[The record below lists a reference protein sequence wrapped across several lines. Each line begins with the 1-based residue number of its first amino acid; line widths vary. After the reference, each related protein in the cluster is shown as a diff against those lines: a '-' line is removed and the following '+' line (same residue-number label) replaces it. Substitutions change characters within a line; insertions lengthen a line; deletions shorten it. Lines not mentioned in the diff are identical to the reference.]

1 MKICSRSPRGNVDWN
16 KGKRHCMNTFFPS
29 FPTRERGLKL
39 WSPGISLRSYP
50 SFPTRERGLKCRRGC
65 KNHIGHSV
73 VPHEGTWIEIS
84 VLPLYLWLCHVV
96 SHEGTWIEME
106 KKQCLGCLLSSFP
119 TRERGL
125 KSGYDLNFFSHFV
138 SFPTQECGL
147 KSRSHM
153 RSL

>member
-1 MKICSRSPRGNVDWN
+1 MKSPETLHVLQAESVVPHEGTWIEINLSNYITKDENTVVPHEGTWIEIVIPWN
-16 KGKRHCMNTFFPS
+16 
-29 FPTRERGLKL
+29 
-39 WSPGISLRSYP
+39 I
-50 SFPTRERGLKCRRGC
+50 
-65 KNHIGHSV
+65 IAIVSV